1 MYFVLNG
8 QPSKIYRA
16 LLNPVKKR
24 DLNAL
29 LEEISR
35 GLQTAIF
42 KIYTYEGL
50 FGNDFPKK
58 IFREKY

>member
-8 QPSKIYRA
+8 QPSKIYRS

-42 KIYTYEGL
+42 QLYSFKGL
-50 FGNDFPKK
+50 
-58 IFREKY
+58 